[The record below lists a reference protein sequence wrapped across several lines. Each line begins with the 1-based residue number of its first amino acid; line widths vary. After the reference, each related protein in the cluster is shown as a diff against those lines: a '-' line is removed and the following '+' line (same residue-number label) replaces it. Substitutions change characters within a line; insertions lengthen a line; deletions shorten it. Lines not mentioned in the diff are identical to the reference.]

1 MRESRITLNT
11 RIICGF
17 LAAILCIRLVFPLF
31 VKALPMGFDTFRLG
45 DGDKAVLVLG
55 GIQGDEPGGFSA
67 ATLLA
72 TRYEILKGA
81 LWVVPNLNFPSIIK
95 RSRGLY
101 GDMNRKFLALDEKD
115 PEYATVN
122 RVQSLIK
129 DPAVRLVLNL
139 HDGSGY
145 YRPQYEDRLK
155 NPGRWGQSIIIDQ
168 EKMDPDIFMGA
179 LASEGSAV
187 ALKANENLLA
197 PEHAIHV
204 HNTRTADGDKEME
217 KSLSY
222 YAVRNKIAAFGI
234 EASKELSVAQRA
246 YYHLLMVEGFLKL
259 AGIEFHRDFELTPK
273 GVEKALK
280 ENLGVSFAGNR
291 IFLPLENARN
301 VISYL
306 PMTREWPE
314 KAITS
319 KPIMAVIPCEKNR
332 NRLCVHYG
340 NRLIAVIHPDWRDAA
355 DGLDAIRVVIDGE
368 EKLATFGQIVNVSR
382 TAHIKKIPGYRVN
395 VIGFDKGAMD
405 ESGMDLKRSD
415 FKSRFSLDKAGTIYR
430 VEVYK
435 DKNFAGMFLL
445 RFVTPGQKTA
455 AKAILPDSLGAESSL
470 GY

>member
-1 MRESRITLNT
+1 MRDPKVINIRKIS
-11 RIICGF
+11 GF
-17 LAAILCIRLVFPLF
+17 LAAILCVWLVFPLL
-31 VKALPMGFDTFRLG
+31 ARGLPMGFDTFRLG
-45 DGDKAVLVLG
+45 DGGNAALVLG

-72 TRYEILKGA
+72 TRYEISKGA
-81 LWVVPNLNFPSIIK
+81 LWVVPNLNFPSIIR

-101 GDMNRKFLALDEKD
+101 GDMNRKFLTLDEKD
-115 PEYATVN
+115 PEYATVS

-145 YRPQYEDRLK
+145 YRPQYEDKLK

-187 ALKANENLLA
+187 AQKANEKLLA

-204 HNTRTADGDKEME
+204 HNTRTAEGDKEME

-259 AGIEFHRDFELTPK
+259 AGIEFSRDFELTPK

-280 ENLGVSFAGNR
+280 ENLGVSFADNR

-301 VISYL
+301 VIYYL

-332 NRLCVHYG
+332 NRLCIHYG

-355 DGLDAIRVVIDGE
+355 DGLDAMGVVIDGE
-368 EKLATFGQIVNVSR
+368 EKLAAFGQIVNVCK
-382 TAHIKKIPGYRVN
+382 TARIRKIPGYRVN
-395 VIGFDKGAMD
+395 VIGFDKGTSD

-435 DKNFAGMFLL
+435 GKNFAGMFLL
-445 RFVTPGQKTA
+445 RFVCPNQKTA
-455 AKAILPDSLGAESSL
+455 AKAVLPDSPGPESSL